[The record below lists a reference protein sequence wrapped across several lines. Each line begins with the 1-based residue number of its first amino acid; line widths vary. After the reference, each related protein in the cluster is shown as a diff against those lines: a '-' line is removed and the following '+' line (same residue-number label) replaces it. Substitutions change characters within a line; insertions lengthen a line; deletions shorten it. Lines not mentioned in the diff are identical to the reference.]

1 MNLVLRRGRPLLKEV
16 WVGRKALEGYLKC
29 CTCQLNGE
37 EFQGLTIKELQ
48 KLEELL
54 QRHWTTI
61 SKIKGPRSKDRR
73 Y

>member
-1 MNLVLRRGRPLLKEV
+1 MIAFWNEIFSEM
-16 WVGRKALEGYLKC
+16 VGVTSLYIVMDLS
-29 CTCQLNGE
+29 QLNGE